1 MLTGHHRRE
10 QGASLIELLV
20 GVAVLAL
27 LLGLAAPSFTQF
39 IQNTQIRTAAE
50 AVSTGITLAKTE
62 ALRRNTAVR
71 FQLVSSLE
79 DDCILASNGNN
90 WVISTEDP
98 TGKCGAAAG
107 ADVTPFIVQKRGG
120 ADGAPNADV
129 LATGGGAGNHTLVFT
144 GLGRPSSMNLDG
156 FTTVDITNDVSGTCE
171 HASASGTMRC
181 LRIAVT
187 PGGDAR
193 MCDPKV
199 SDATDPRKC

>member
-1 MLTGHHRRE
+1 MRTARDHQHGV
-10 QGASLIELLV
+10 SLIELLI
-20 GVAVLAL
+20 GIAVLAL
-27 LLGLAAPSFTQF
+27 LLGLAAPSLTQF

-50 AVSTGITLAKTE
+50 AVSTGIQLAKTE
-62 ALRRNTAVR
+62 ALRRNTTIR

-79 DDCILASNGNN
+79 DDCILASNGSN

-107 ADVTPFIVQKRGG
+107 ANVTPFIVQKRGG
-120 ADGAPNADV
+120 ADGARNADV

-144 GLGRPSSMNLDG
+144 GLGRPSSANLDG
-156 FTTVDITNDVSGTCE
+156 FTTVDITNDVTGVCE

-199 SDATDPRKC
+199 SDSTDPRKC